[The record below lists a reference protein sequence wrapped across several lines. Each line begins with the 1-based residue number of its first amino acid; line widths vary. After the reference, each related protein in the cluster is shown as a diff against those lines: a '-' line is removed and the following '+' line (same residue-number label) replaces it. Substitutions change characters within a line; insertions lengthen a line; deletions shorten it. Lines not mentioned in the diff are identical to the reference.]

1 MSPATAMFPT
11 SIESLDWGNPDH
23 VVTVACAAFAAWC
36 LVASWVT
43 GTHSHVDRLWSITPA
58 VYAGVYAYM
67 SAFDAR
73 CTLMAS
79 LVAVWGA
86 RLTYNFARKG
96 GYSAGEQ
103 DYRWP
108 VLQGLAILG
117 NPVAWQ
123 IFNVSF
129 IAAYQHFLLLLI
141 SAGPMSV
148 AFAMRGTPLRLTGPD
163 LIATACFISFLALET
178 AADEQQ
184 WRFQNAKKEVK
195 GFPRE
200 RRARDDYARG
210 FLTRGLFKFS
220 RHPNFFAEQGIWVS
234 FALFAVLHGSGE
246 EENFIDGAFSRERWS
261 SPRGGLGAILL
272 VLLFQGSTR
281 FTESITLKKYPAY
294 ADYRKCTSQ
303 LVPLPPFG
311 TMPPFAKPRKLRD

>member
-1 MSPATAMFPT
+1 MPPATAMFPT
-11 SIESLDWGNPDH
+11 SIESLNWGSPDH
-23 VVTVACAAFAAWC
+23 VVSVACAAFAAWC
-36 LVASWVT
+36 LIASWVT

-58 VYAGVYAYM
+58 VYAGIYAYM
-67 SAFDAR
+67 SEFDAR

-79 LVAVWGA
+79 LVAIWGA

-108 VLQGLAILG
+108 VLQGLAILRH
-117 NPVAWQ
+117 PVAWQ
-123 IFNVSF
+123 IFNASF
-129 IAAYQHFLLLLI
+129 IAAYQHALLLLI

-148 AFAMRGTPLRLTGPD
+148 AFAMKQTRPSLTSAD
-163 LIATACFISFLALET
+163 LVATCCFVSFLALEA
-178 AADEQQ
+178 AADQQQ
-184 WRFQNAKKEVK
+184 WRFQQAKREVP

-200 RRARDDYARG
+200 RRLRDDYARG

-234 FALFAVLHGSGE
+234 FALFAVLHG
-246 EENFIDGAFSRERWS
+246 ENEPVTGWELWLA
-261 SPRGGLGAILL
+261 PRGGFGAILL

-281 FTESITLKKYPAY
+281 FTESITLRKYPAY
-294 ADYRKCTSQ
+294 AAYQKCTSQ

-311 TMPPFAKPRKLRD
+311 TVPPASKPRRLRD

>member
-11 SIESLDWGNPDH
+11 SIESLEWSNPDH
-23 VVTVACAAFAAWC
+23 VVSVACAAFAAWC

-58 VYAGVYAYM
+58 VYAGIYAYM

-96 GYSAGEQ
+96 GYRAGEQ

-108 VLQGLAILG
+108 VLRELAILR

-129 IAAYQHFLLLLI
+129 IAAYQHALLLLI

-148 AFAMRGTPLRLTGPD
+148 AFAMRGNQPNLTGAD
-163 LIATACFISFLALET
+163 LVATGCFVAFLALEA
-178 AADEQQ
+178 AADQQQ
-184 WRFQNAKKEVK
+184 WRFQQAKREVA
-195 GFPRE
+195 GFARE

-220 RHPNFFAEQGIWVS
+220 RHPNFFAEQCIWFS
-234 FALFAVLHGSGE
+234 FALFAVCHG
-246 EENFIDGAFSRERWS
+246 NDGVFSRRLWLA
-261 SPRGGLGAILL
+261 PRGGLGAVLL
-272 VLLFQGSTR
+272 ALLFQGSTP
-281 FTESITLKKYPAY
+281 FTESITMKKYPAY
-294 ADYRKCTSQ
+294 AAYRKCTSQ

-311 TMPPFAKPRKLRD
+311 TMPPASKPRKLRD

>member
-1 MSPATAMFPT
+1 MSPETAMFPT
-11 SIESLDWGNPDH
+11 SIESLDWSNPDH

-108 VLQGLAILG
+108 VLQGLAILR

-129 IAAYQHFLLLLI
+129 IAAYQHALLLLI

-148 AFAMRGTPLRLTGPD
+148 AFAMAGTPLRNTD
-163 LIATACFISFLALET
+163 LVASFLFVSFLSLEI

-184 WRFQNAKKEVK
+184 WRFQCAKKEIP
-195 GFPRE
+195 GFARE

-234 FALFAVLHGSGE
+234 FALFAVLREDGENGSGV
-246 EENFIDGAFSRERWS
+246 FSRERWLA
-261 SPRGGLGAILL
+261 PRGGLGAILL
-272 VLLFQGSTR
+272 VSLFQGSTR

-311 TMPPFAKPRKLRD
+311 TMPPASKPRKLRD